1 MNAEQEKQIQSIVL
15 DYLSQRFTSEEFLF
29 DPIRIVP
36 GFDHYDEAIVNI
48 VVVFDG
54 DQDNLEPSRTSDMV
68 RLIIPRMSEIGVED
82 FPILYFIE
90 KSEWEQIKHKV
101 RYAPA

>member
-1 MNAEQEKQIQSIVL
+1 MNAEQEEKIKGIVL
-15 DYLSQRFTSEEFLF
+15 DYLSERFTSDEFVF

-48 VVVFDG
+48 VVVYEG
-54 DQDNLEPSRTSDMV
+54 DQYILDPVRTRGMI
-68 RLIIPRMSEIGVED
+68 RHIIDRMAEIGVED
-82 FPILYFIE
+82 FPILRFIV

>member
-1 MNAEQEKQIQSIVL
+1 MNAEQEKQIQGIVL
-15 DYLSQRFTSEEFLF
+15 DYLSERFTREEFLF

-36 GFDHYDEAIVNI
+36 GFDHYDEPIVNI

-54 DQDNLEPSRTSDMV
+54 DQDNLKPERTYGMIRHTID
-68 RLIIPRMSEIGVED
+68 RMAEIGVED
-82 FPILYFIE
+82 FPILRFIE
-90 KSEWEQIKHKV
+90 KSDWERIKHKV